1 MRELRQATLA
11 VIVAALLTLLT
22 VAAHAAP
29 PTAMPYDA
37 IAAAWPG
44 ERPTFSM
51 GRFSPDGA
59 QLAFVAGQLAGASD
73 QAWLYDLR
81 TGRLTAL
88 SDAPQR
94 KTLYIEIR
102 DMAWGADGSLYV
114 AAGEDS
120 SDGSGV
126 KLVQLAAADGRVA
139 PVPTLPKDVAATFKY
154 DARPDI
160 GDGTTFQRSYENARF
175 VVTVRDVRHPD
186 YRLTYRRKSRGK
198 ARLIANGTGALTGF
212 VFDRSRSLV
221 RYVDDFK
228 HTIVSF
234 DLNTGQAQTLL
245 TFGAAELN
253 LLDATADGK
262 LLAYER
268 YGPCGEGAGAG
279 GRYNICFLSLA
290 P

>member
-1 MRELRQATLA
+1 
-11 VIVAALLTLLT
+11 
-22 VAAHAAP
+22 
-29 PTAMPYDA
+29 MPYDA

-51 GRFSPDGA
+51 GRFSPDGS

-88 SDAPQR
+88 SNAPQR
-94 KTLYIEIR
+94 KTLYIEIK

-114 AAGEDS
+114 VGGEDR
-120 SDGSGV
+120 SDGNGV
-126 KLVQLAAADGRVA
+126 KVFQLAVAEGRVA
-139 PVPTLPKDVAATFKY
+139 PVTTLPKDVAAVFKY

-160 GDGTTFQRSYENARF
+160 GDGTTFQRTYQNDRF

-186 YRLTYRRKSRGK
+186 YRLTYRRKGGGK
-198 ARLIANGTGALTGF
+198 ARLIANGTGALAGF
-212 VFDRSRSLV
+212 VFDRRRSLV
-221 RYVDDFK
+221 RYVDDFRRQ
-228 HTIVSF
+228 IVSY
-234 DLNTGQAQTLL
+234 DLVTGKAQTLL
-245 TFGAAELN
+245 GFSGTELD

-262 LLAYER
+262 LLAYAR
-268 YGPCGEGAGAG
+268 YGPCDAATGLGSGE
-279 GRYNICFLSLA
+279 RYYICFLSLG